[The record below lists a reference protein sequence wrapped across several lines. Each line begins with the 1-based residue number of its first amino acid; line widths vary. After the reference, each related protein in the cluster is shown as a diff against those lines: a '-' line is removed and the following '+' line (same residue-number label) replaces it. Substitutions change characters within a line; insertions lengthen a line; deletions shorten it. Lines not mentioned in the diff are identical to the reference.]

1 MDFVFKDEIREFMQ
15 KRDDHCVS
23 LYLPTHR
30 AGRETEQDP
39 IRLDNLLRGAEKE
52 LVAGGMRS
60 PEARDL
66 LEPALNLR
74 KDGFFTRHL
83 ADGLSIFI
91 SKGLFRYF
99 RLPIHFN
106 EQLFV
111 GRQFHLRPLA
121 PMLHCCKRFY
131 ILTVSRKS
139 VRLLEC
145 TEFGANEIELKDVP
159 QGMREALGYDEES
172 RLLFRTVPQASS
184 PGGVPMFHGH
194 GGGVESEKE
203 DLWHYFQI
211 LKDSLHPYLREEEI
225 PLVFAG
231 VDYLFPMFRLVDVY
245 KNTMNEIIEGNSDE
259 LDSQELLKRG
269 LQVVSPY
276 FHREREQA
284 IGRYMDLSGGP
295 LTSESLEEIVPSAVS
310 GRIDTLFVDTGVQ
323 KWGKYDPVSG
333 QVEVHSGQQNGD
345 EDLLEVAFAHAH
357 LNGGNVYGLGSVEMP
372 GESGGAA
379 VFRY

>member
-1 MDFVFKDEIREFMQ
+1 MDFVFQDEIRELMR
-15 KRDDHCVS
+15 KTDDHCVS

-39 IRLDNLLRGAEKE
+39 IRMDNLLRGAEKK
-52 LVAGGMRS
+52 LVARGMRS

-66 LEPALNLR
+66 LGPALDLLN
-74 KDGFFTRHL
+74 DGFFTRHL

-91 SKGLFRYF
+91 AKGLFRYF
-99 RLPIHFN
+99 RLPIHFD
-106 EQLFV
+106 ETLFV

-121 PMLHCCKRFY
+121 PMLYCCRSFY
-131 ILTVSRKS
+131 ILAVSMKS

-159 QGMREALGYDEES
+159 QGMRAALGYDEES
-172 RLLFRTVPQASS
+172 RLLFRAVPQASN
-184 PGGVPMFHGH
+184 PGGGPMLHGRS
-194 GGGVESEKE
+194 GGLESEKE
-203 DLWHYFQI
+203 QLRHYFQI
-211 LKDSLHPYLREEEI
+211 LKDSLHPYLKEEGN

-231 VDYLFPMFRLVDVY
+231 VDYLFPMFRLVDVH

-276 FHREREQA
+276 FRREREQA
-284 IGRYMDLSGGP
+284 IERYMDLSGGP
-295 LTSESLEEIVPSAVS
+295 LTSESIEEIVASAVA
-310 GRIDTLFVDTGVQ
+310 GRIDTLFVDTGAH
-323 KWGKYDPVSG
+323 KWGEYDPVSG

-345 EDLLEVAFAHAH
+345 EDLLDVAFDHAY
-357 LNGGNVYGLGSVEMP
+357 LNGGLVYGIGSEEMP